1 MTGVRGQIRDIK
13 NKQII
18 DTRQSNFTEPVKIN
32 SRILPN
38 ITLCFHC
45 FLLSTSK

>member
-13 NKQII
+13 NKKLI
-18 DTRQSNFTEPVKIN
+18 DTRQSSFTEPVKIN

-38 ITLCFHC
+38 
-45 FLLSTSK
+45 TSK